1 MKINTNEATAQTHSR
16 NYLVPQCPSA
26 LVTFPKTAF
35 TLAETL
41 ITLAI
46 IGVVAAMT
54 IPSLVQKYQERV
66 TVTKLKKVH
75 SVLNNALRLSVAKHG
90 EINNWGL
97 GLAGNI
103 DVTDEDTTQEE
114 IDTSRKNTIYLK
126 RKIVENLKVVNS
138 CENYDTCCG
147 HEQTRYT
154 LDGQVFDRWC
164 AGTFL
169 ADGSIIRGVT
179 LLSVDCSSKRGDDK
193 LLQNICGQ
201 IFVDVNGLK
210 SPNTVGKDIFMFYY
224 SKDGSVIPI
233 GTKNETFAPFGQDCN
248 RNTGDHILNGY
259 GCTAWVIQNENMDYL
274 HCDDLSWDGKHKCSD
289 KD

>member
-1 MKINTNEATAQTHSR
+1 MKISTKIKEATAQTHYSNGLKVFEKR
-16 NYLVPQCPSA
+16 S
-26 LVTFPKTAF
+26 AF

-75 SVLNNALRLSVAKHG
+75 SVLNNALRLSVANHG

-97 GLAGNI
+97 DLTGHFE
-103 DVTDEDTTQEE
+103 VTEDTPQEE
-114 IDTSRKNTIYLK
+114 IDTNRKNAIYLK
-126 RKIVENLKVVNS
+126 RKIVENLKVTNS
-138 CENYDTCCG
+138 CENYETCCG
-147 HEQTRYT
+147 HEQTRCS
-154 LDGQVFDRWC
+154 LDGQVYDRWC

-179 LLSVDCSSKRGDDK
+179 LLSADCSSKRGDDK

-210 SPNTVGKDIFMFYY
+210 SPNAIGKDVFIFYY
-224 SKDGSVIPI
+224 SKDGSVIPV
-233 GTKNETFAPFGQDCN
+233 GTKNETFSPFGQDCN
-248 RNTGDHILNGY
+248 RNSGDHIMNGY

>member
-1 MKINTNEATAQTHSR
+1 MKIGTKIKEATAQTHCSNGLKVFEKR
-16 NYLVPQCPSA
+16 S
-26 LVTFPKTAF
+26 AF

-46 IGVVAAMT
+46 IGVVAALT
-54 IPSLVQKYQERV
+54 IPAVIQKYQERV

-75 SVLNNALRLSVAKHG
+75 SVLNNALRLSVVNHG

-97 GLAGNI
+97 DLSGNF
-103 DVTDEDTTQEE
+103 E
-114 IDTSRKNTIYLK
+114 INDDTSQEDLDLNYKRSIYLR
-126 RKIVENLKVVNS
+126 RKIIENLKVVNN

-147 HEQTRYT
+147 HEQTRYS

-169 ADGSIIRGVT
+169 ADGSIIRGAT
-179 LLSVDCSSKRGDDK
+179 MLSADCSSKRGEDK
-193 LLQNICGQ
+193 LLQNVCGQ
-201 IFVDVNGLK
+201 IFVDINGLK
-210 SPNTVGKDIFMFYY
+210 SPNVVGKDIFLFYY

-233 GTKNETFAPFGQDCN
+233 GTKNETFSPFEEYCN
-248 RNTGDHILNGY
+248 RNSGDHIMNGY
-259 GCTAWVIQNENMDYL
+259 GCTAWVLQNENMDYL